1 MAVAVSIH
9 PRPSQVSL
17 ATVARQMVVGVLSQN
32 HTVEKCTEAEVK
44 VPCFNTITHI
54 YSGFIWCILIL
65 SAPPKNHAGQT
76 SRDEPELD
84 ASTP

>member
-9 PRPSQVSL
+9 SRPSQVSL

-65 SAPPKNHAGQT
+65 SAPPKTRAGQT
-76 SRDEPELD
+76 SRDKPELD
-84 ASTP
+84 ASTS